1 MVPLCYASLE
11 NTPTQVSWGHATCNT
26 RLGQRRCFSYND
38 LLNTNIE
45 IAINNGNKQR
55 LLGYANEAQNFI
67 RSEDGDVWIRI
78 SKSEK

>member
-1 MVPLCYASLE
+1 ME
-11 NTPTQVSWGHATCNT
+11 NAPEYS
-26 RLGQRRCFSYND
+26 
-38 LLNTNIE
+38 
-45 IAINNGNKQR
+45 AINNGNKQR